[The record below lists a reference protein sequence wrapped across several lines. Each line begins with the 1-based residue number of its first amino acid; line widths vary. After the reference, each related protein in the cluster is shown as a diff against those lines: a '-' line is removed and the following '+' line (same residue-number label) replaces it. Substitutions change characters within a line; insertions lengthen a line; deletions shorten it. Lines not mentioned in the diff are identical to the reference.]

1 MDVPNAWGSRNAA
14 RSARHEQ
21 SVVAFPSERRLSPRS
36 DRSLGVSRADRRT
49 GLAACKPMHQLW
61 KSARRGASWAGRLT
75 GRPRYSARRAKV
87 GFGGECGGS
96 RAARADGA
104 VVWVW
109 NYRSEQLARME
120 RDWAAH
126 TTALGT
132 ADAAKWVN
140 RREYCWTQPRAT
152 ISMSRT
158 TGPCG
163 RPADEAA
170 ERRRTAPVSAEIP
183 SAETWFSLEF
193 VQPK

>member
-1 MDVPNAWGSRNAA
+1 MDVPNARQPRNAA
-14 RSARHEQ
+14 RSAGGER
-21 SVVAFPSERRLSPRS
+21 SVFAFPSERRLSPRS

-49 GLAACKPMHQLW
+49 GLAACKPMHQHW
-61 KSARRGASWAGRLT
+61 RSARRGASWAGRLT

-104 VVWVW
+104 VVWIW
-109 NYRSEQLARME
+109 NRRSEQLERME

-132 ADAAKWVN
+132 AGAAKWVK
-140 RREYCWTQPRAT
+140 RREYCLTQARAT
-152 ISMSRT
+152 ISINIP

-163 RPADEAA
+163 RPAAEAA
-170 ERRRTAPVSAEIP
+170 DRRLGAHPH
-183 SAETWFSLEF
+183 WKF
-193 VQPK
+193 VAAGEGGTRRASF